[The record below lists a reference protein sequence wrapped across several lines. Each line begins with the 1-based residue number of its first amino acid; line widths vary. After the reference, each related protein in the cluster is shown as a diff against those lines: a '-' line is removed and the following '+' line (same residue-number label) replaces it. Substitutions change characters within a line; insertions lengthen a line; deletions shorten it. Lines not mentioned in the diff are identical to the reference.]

1 MDIYLGAIYT
11 SYVYFLFS
19 NCMGLNTGAAT
30 FHVYEL
36 GQVFSDS
43 SIKWEENS
51 TVNFKKV

>member
-43 SIKWEENS
+43 SIK
-51 TVNFKKV
+51 